1 MLDAD
6 TGGWL
11 VANRTSDNEAVLRL
25 QSKHRARL
33 AEIRA
38 FNKPPPSKQLAH
50 RWSESPYGS
59 KPHYSHV
66 SRNAKRAQVEGE
78 RHQAI
83 ERDNLLLL
91 QKMTTLLSSGASSRA
106 GSAAS
111 SRRDPTVGTWEFAPG
126 VRLNRNQVPGIDHCV
141 SPDPAMPQRGAARL
155 AESLNGGARR
165 RELERITRENLAI
178 VQRIQG
184 RGAHYPRAAMHAHAA
199 AHSRY
204 LQQLRR
210 RPPAPASTTGRRRAR
225 ARCPRGARP
234 PRAPPPP
241 RPAAASCRTR
251 WRFVRR
257 GFRRARR
264 APPRRARGRHRA
276 LARDRPASRRASPPS
291 SSRAAA
297 ARRPS
302 SSPTSPSAAAASPCA
317 SPRRAAGTTRRARWC
332 AGVAAAAENEPAAA
346 TAFGSVIVR
355 GGKRLWP
362 RISQSD

>member
-126 VRLNRNQVPGIDHCV
+126 VRLNRNQVPVIDHCV

-204 LQQLRR
+204 LQQLRKETARPGFDDRPPSRPGSVPAR
-210 RPPAPASTTGRRRAR
+210 RPPA
-225 ARCPRGARP
+225 ARP
-234 PRAPPPP
+234 ATAEARGRIPPD
-241 RPAAASCRTR
+241 ALQ
-251 WRFVRR
+251 RFVRR
-257 GFRRARR
+257 GSPPPPGALLRAAPEGATELWLGIASGFAPGEPAVLEPGGSREETVVVADVALGRGGLALRLAAPCRRDHAAGAVVLQAP
-264 APPRRARGRHRA
+264 APPMTPR
-276 LARDRPASRRASPPS
+276 
-291 SSRAAA
+291 
-297 ARRPS
+297 RRPL
-302 SSPTSPSAAAASPCA
+302 SA
-317 SPRRAAGTTRRARWC
+317 R
-332 AGVAAAAENEPAAA
+332 
-346 TAFGSVIVR
+346 
-355 GGKRLWP
+355 
-362 RISQSD
+362 

>member
-126 VRLNRNQVPGIDHCV
+126 VRLNRNQVPVIDHAKSMKRAMKV
-141 SPDPAMPQRGAARL
+141 SRKGL
-155 AESLNGGARR
+155 S
-165 RELERITRENLAI
+165 
-178 VQRIQG
+178 QG
-184 RGAHYPRAAMHAHAA
+184 LG
-199 AHSRY
+199 
-204 LQQLRR
+204 
-210 RPPAPASTTGRRRAR
+210 
-225 ARCPRGARP
+225 
-234 PRAPPPP
+234 
-241 RPAAASCRTR
+241 
-251 WRFVRR
+251 WR
-257 GFRRARR
+257 GFY
-264 APPRRARGRHRA
+264 PEVI
-276 LARDRPASRRASPPS
+276 
-291 SSRAAA
+291 
-297 ARRPS
+297 
-302 SSPTSPSAAAASPCA
+302 
-317 SPRRAAGTTRRARWC
+317 AG
-332 AGVAAAAENEPAAA
+332 
-346 TAFGSVIVR
+346 
-355 GGKRLWP
+355 
-362 RISQSD
+362 

>member
-59 KPHYSHV
+59 KPHYAHV

-126 VRLNRNQVPGIDHCV
+126 VRLNRNQVPVIDHCV

-204 LQQLRR
+204 LQQLRKETARPGFDDRPPSRPGSVPAR
-210 RPPAPASTTGRRRAR
+210 RPPAARPATAEARGRIPPDALQRFVRRAARRRPAR
-225 ARCPRGARP
+225 SSAPR
-234 PRAPPPP
+234 PRAPPSSGSGSPGLRAGRARRPRAGRQPRGDRRRRRRRPRPRRP
-241 RPAAASCRTR
+241 RPA
-251 WRFVRR
+251 
-257 GFRRARR
+257 
-264 APPRRARGRHRA
+264 PRRAVPPGPRGGHGGA
-276 LARDRPASRRASPPS
+276 
-291 SSRAAA
+291 
-297 ARRPS
+297 
-302 SSPTSPSAAAASPCA
+302 
-317 SPRRAAGTTRRARWC
+317 
-332 AGVAAAAENEPAAA
+332 AGVAAEK
-346 TAFGSVIVR
+346 TSR
-355 GGKRLWP
+355 GGDRFRLGDSS
-362 RISQSD
+362 RR

>member
-91 QKMTTLLSSGASSRA
+91 QKMTTLLSSGANTLARPLPRA
-106 GSAAS
+106 L
-111 SRRDPTVGTWEFAPG
+111 TVGTWEFAPG
-126 VRLNRNQVPGIDHCV
+126 VRLNSNQVLVIDHCV
-141 SPDPAMPQRGAARL
+141 SPDPAMPQRRGAARRT
-155 AESLNGGARR
+155 LNGGARSA
-165 RELERITRENLAI
+165 EKRITREI
-178 VQRIQG
+178 WRSCSG
-184 RGAHYPRAAMHAHAA
+184 SRGAARTIRAPRCT
-199 AHSRY
+199 RT
-204 LQQLRR
+204 R
-210 RPPAPASTTGRRRAR
+210 RPLALP
-225 ARCPRGARP
+225 
-234 PRAPPPP
+234 
-241 RPAAASCRTR
+241 PAAARETARPGFDDGASRPGSVP
-251 WRFVRR
+251 VRR
-257 GFRRARR
+257 FARR
-264 APPRRARGRHRA
+264 APRHRRGPRPHPAGRAAA
-276 LARDRPASRRASPPS
+276 LRTAGQPAPPARLRAAPEGATELWLGSPRASRRASPLS
-291 SSRAAA
+291 SSRASA

-302 SSPTSPSAAAASPCA
+302 SSPPPR
-317 SPRRAAGTTRRARWC
+317 PRRPRPAPRRCRRDHAAGAVVLQ
-332 AGVAAAAENEPAAA
+332 APAP
-346 TAFGSVIVR
+346 SSR
-355 GGKRLWP
+355 
-362 RISQSD
+362 Q